1 MPNLKCL
8 DLADSTID
16 QLIESLIM
24 NSFGEFKPKVSLW
37 PVLLACVAYLIIYD
51 LDVTT
56 DTAPT
61 NVISLA
67 LREDIKSASIIDSHA
82 ATNDTYDILNH
93 WGGIIHDEF

>member
-37 PVLLACVAYLIIYD
+37 PVLLACVAYFIMYD
-51 LDVTT
+51 RDVMT
-56 DTAPT
+56 DQGPT
-61 NVISLA
+61 DEISLA
-67 LREDIKSASIIDSHA
+67 LHKDI
-82 ATNDTYDILNH
+82 
-93 WGGIIHDEF
+93 